1 MRIRQFRPGD
11 EPFLSDICLK
21 TADAGADATGVL
33 PDGELWAH
41 IFALPYAER
50 HPDLAFVVANDADEP
65 VGYVLGTDD
74 TDAFEDWF
82 ANEYWP
88 RLTERFPNPSDDDES
103 REAGLLK
110 YAYARRAGAEPYG
123 TDHPAHL
130 HIDLLPEAQGAGW
143 GRKAPGGGAS
153 LLRCS
158 RMHCEHATSA
168 HCTSASTQTT
178 RTRLRS
184 TSGSGSHQSRRIRG
198 M

>member
-11 EPFLSDICLK
+11 EPFLSNICLK
-21 TADAGADATGVL
+21 TADAGGDATGLL

-41 IFALPYAER
+41 IFALPYAEK

-88 RLTERFPNPSDDDES
+88 RLAERFPNPSDDDGS

-143 GRKAPGGGAS
+143 GRKLIEALADALRARGIRSLHLGVDTNNTNAIAFYERLGFTPIPTHPGN
-153 LLRCS
+153 
-158 RMHCEHATSA
+158 ATLTLA
-168 HCTSASTQTT
+168 
-178 RTRLRS
+178 L
-184 TSGSGSHQSRRIRG
+184 
-198 M
+198 